1 MLKNRIVFVRDH
13 SASMR
18 NIRNA
23 AVKDYNTLT
32 ETVRTGSAQNNQDTL
47 VSVVEC
53 GYEDTSAARVRESLV
68 PISDLKPL
76 TNYQYTVDG
85 AGTPLWDSVGL
96 AIMELER
103 AAQADTDKDVAML
116 VFVTTDGQ
124 ENSSWTWTLPRL
136 SKKIQE
142 LQATGQ
148 WSFVFRVPR
157 GQSHYLTTKGIPS
170 DNIIEWEQTEQG
182 QAKAQ
187 FATEQA
193 FGSYFS
199 DRGRG
204 ITSTRSFY
212 ANMANVTTQDVKAAL
227 TDISSQVQLI
237 PVPAQLHGKD
247 IAPFVAGHIRGE
259 YKKGT
264 AFYQLTKTEKEV
276 QAYKIIVI
284 RDKNTGATYAGH
296 AARQL
301 LSIPTT
307 GTIKLT
313 PDRLGKF
320 EVYIQS
326 TSLNRKLVGGSQV
339 LYWPHAQ

>member
-13 SASMR
+13 SASMQS
-18 NIRNA
+18 IRA
-23 AVKDYNTLT
+23 AAAKDYNTLLDS
-32 ETVRTGSAQNNQDTL
+32 VRTGSEQNNQDTL

-53 GYEDTSAARVRESLV
+53 GYEDTASVRVAHGHV
-68 PISDLKPL
+68 PVADLKPL

-85 AGTPLWDSVGL
+85 RGTPLWDAVGL
-96 AIMELER
+96 AIDELAQVAEPD
-103 AAQADTDKDVAML
+103 AALL

-124 ENSSWTWTLPRL
+124 ENSSWSWTIQRL
-136 SKKIQE
+136 SKKINE
-142 LQATGQ
+142 LQDTGN

-157 GQSHYLTTKGIPS
+157 GQSRTLTRYGIPEA
-170 DNIIEWEQTEQG
+170 NIIEWEQTERG
-182 QAKAQ
+182 QAQA
-187 FATEQA
+187 AAVSEQA

-199 DRGRG
+199 DRANG

-212 ANMANVTTQDVKAAL
+212 ANMSNVTTQDVKATL

-247 IAPFVAGHIRGE
+247 IAPFVSLHILGE

-264 AFYQLTKTEKEV
+264 AFYQLTKPEKEV

-301 LSIPTT
+301 LGLPTT

-326 TSLNRKLVGGSQV
+326 TSVNRKLVGGSQV
-339 LYWPHAQ
+339 LYWPNAQ